1 MYVSLQNKVAIIT
14 GASRGI
20 GRAIAEALACEGVRV
35 VLNGTNDM
43 LLQEVCSSLNKK
55 RNEPFMLLVMLVYL
69 RLPLHSWSKRKHI
82 LDRLICWSTMLGS
95 IYENPQSRHPL
106 MSGND

>member
-1 MYVSLQNKVAIIT
+1 MSLQNKVAIIT

-20 GRAIAEALACEGVRV
+20 GRAIAEALACEGAHV

-43 LLQEVCSSLNKK
+43 LLQEVCSLLNKK
-55 RNEPFMLLVMLVYL
+55 RNEPFMLQVMLVYQ
-69 RLPLHSWSKRKHI
+69 RQHFHSWSKRKHI
-82 LDRLICWSTMLGS
+82 LDRLICSSTMLVS
-95 IYENPQSRHPL
+95 IYENQQSRHPL